1 MQGEVDANYYQG
13 LNFQNNGRVHALT
26 NKIGTPLKDPTTKMY
41 TIFIQMTK
49 QEQKFRERMKKC
61 QAEAIYFSHGMYS
74 VQWHVC
80 KWQVPTYLSKV
91 VCAYKITNAYNN
103 SPRIQV
109 I

>member
-41 TIFIQMTK
+41 TIFIQTTK
-49 QEQKFRERMKKC
+49 QEKKFRERMKKC

-80 KWQVPTYLSKV
+80 KQVPTYLSKV
-91 VCAYKITNAYNN
+91 VCHTKYK
-103 SPRIQV
+103 
-109 I
+109 